1 MKNPN
6 PTPPFTSAAFLDG
19 PAAWHGGTSTF
30 NWADGHAE
38 SHKWL
43 DSRTVTFALDMN
55 PNKFTYAP
63 DITACPRDLA
73 FVANGYASI
82 LNP

>member
-1 MKNPN
+1 M
-6 PTPPFTSAAFLDG
+6 TGVAFVDG
-19 PAAWHGGTSTF
+19 PDSWHGSTSTF

-43 DSRTVTFALDMN
+43 DARTVSFALDMN
-55 PNKFTYAP
+55 PGKFSYAP
-63 DITACPRDLA
+63 TITDCPRDLA
-73 FVANGYASI
+73 FVANGYASM